1 MIEKIYM
8 RYTQLRSFHAVARAG
23 SMTAASRDLR
33 LSQPTLTAQV
43 RALERDFDVELF
55 VRAGR
60 RLRLTDA
67 GRGLYAI
74 TQRFLDQEKEAVEYL
89 NQTRELTTGHLRL
102 GAVGPYHATDM
113 LVAFNARYPG
123 IYVSVKIG
131 NSREVVT
138 SLMEYETDVAVL
150 AHIDPDPRLVAIP
163 YSRHPVVVMA
173 HRGHRLFGRRSIRL
187 EQIEGERLIHREQG
201 STTRRAFEDVLK
213 QRGVSPRVVM
223 EIGSREAIR
232 EAVAGGIGLGVV
244 SEAEFIPDPRI
255 CAIRVSNAD
264 IFTYAHI
271 AHLGERGEARMIRA
285 FVGSAGAL
293 RRKG

>member
-1 MIEKIYM
+1 M

-43 RALERDFDVELF
+43 RALERDFDIELF

-74 TQRFLDQEKEAVEYL
+74 TQRFLDQEKEAVEFL

-113 LVAFNARYPG
+113 LVAFNARHPG

-138 SLMEYETDVAVL
+138 GLMEYETDVAVL
-150 AHIDPDPRLVAIP
+150 AHIDPNPRLVAIP

-173 HRGHRLFGRRSIRL
+173 YRGHRLFGRRAIRL
-187 EQIEGERLIHREQG
+187 ELIEGERLIHREQG
-201 STTRRAFEDVLK
+201 STTRRAFEAALVE
-213 QRGVSPRVVM
+213 RGVKPRVVM

-271 AHLGERGEARMIRA
+271 AYLSERREARMIRA
-285 FVGSAGAL
+285 FVASAEAL
-293 RRKG
+293 RRGR

>member
-1 MIEKIYM
+1 M

-43 RALERDFDVELF
+43 RALERDFDIELF

-74 TQRFLDQEKEAVEYL
+74 TQRFLDQEKEAVEFL

-113 LVAFNARYPG
+113 LVAFNARHPG

-138 SLMEYETDVAVL
+138 DLMEYETDVAVL
-150 AHIDPDPRLVAIP
+150 AHIDPNPRLVAIP

-173 HRGHRLFGRRSIRL
+173 YRGHRLFGRRAIRL
-187 EQIEGERLIHREQG
+187 ELIEGERLIHREQG
-201 STTRRAFEDVLK
+201 STTRRAFEAALVE
-213 QRGVSPRVVM
+213 RGVKPRVVM

-271 AHLGERGEARMIRA
+271 AYLSERREARMIRA
-285 FVGSAGAL
+285 FVASAEAL
-293 RRKG
+293 RRGR